1 MLSLSAL
8 ITFVLTL
15 AIVGF
20 VVWILV
26 TYVPMPD
33 VIKRVFIVI
42 VAIVMLLWA
51 LRYLGVLVQ

>member
-8 ITFVLTL
+8 ITFILTL
-15 AIVGF
+15 AIIGF

-26 TYVPMPD
+26 TYIPMPD

-42 VAIVMLLWA
+42 IAIVMLLWA
-51 LRYLGVLVQ
+51 LRYLGVLV

>member
-15 AIVGF
+15 ALIGF
-20 VVWILV
+20 IVWIIV
-26 TYVPMPD
+26 TYIPMPD
-33 VIKRVFIVI
+33 VIKRVVIVV

-51 LRYLGVLVQ
+51 LRYLGLFV